1 MNKDHILFLI
11 GRINYKV
18 GRRLVMALKRHNV
31 TGIAPSHGEII
42 GALILAKQLTMKEI
56 AGIIDKDKST
66 VTALVTKLV
75 ALGYIHKQT
84 DATDSRVSVISLT
97 PAGQAL
103 KPAFMAISR
112 ELRKKAYG
120 SISEEEK
127 RTLYDLLMKVN
138 NTL

>member
-18 GRRLVMALKRHNV
+18 GRRLVKALKRHNV

-75 ALGYIHKQT
+75 TLGYIRKQT

-120 SISEEEK
+120 SISEKEK